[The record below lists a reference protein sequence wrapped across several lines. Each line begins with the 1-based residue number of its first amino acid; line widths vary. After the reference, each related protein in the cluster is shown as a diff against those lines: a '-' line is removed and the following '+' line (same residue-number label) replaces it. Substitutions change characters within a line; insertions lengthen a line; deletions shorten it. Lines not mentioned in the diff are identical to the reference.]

1 MIWYGVVEDRKDP
14 LKLGR
19 CRVRILKHHT
29 AIRGKLPT
37 QHLPWAYPAQPITS
51 AAMSGVGQTPLGPV
65 EGTWVIGF
73 FRDGNEAQQP
83 VFFGTLAG
91 IPEELA
97 DIGKGFNAPTDPRD
111 KTGTKPRFPRKD
123 HLNEPDTNRLARKE
137 NLEETILYRR
147 EKLLDS
153 DVAIANSSKTFSEP
167 DSSYHAEYPYNHVYE
182 SESGHIFEVD
192 DTEGAERLHRYHK
205 AGTFE
210 EIRPDG
216 SRVLKIEGK
225 DYTIIIKNK
234 HVHIKGNAYVTIDG
248 DLREFVKGNVNREIS
263 KNLTEVI
270 GGTVK
275 RTIGGNEEV
284 RVGGNYN
291 RAVAKNIFV
300 DATSGMMTLRATK
313 KVGIG
318 SHDDLTLEGKNVTI
332 KTGGEFNII
341 GGSSFS
347 PSGFKS
353 NVDTSITSATGA
365 LGDLKSSL
373 PAMQA
378 SGIEDTLKPISEA
391 PEFVKSKG
399 VEALNETFGTEVAK
413 EIREGSPKSYDKLV
427 SAIAEG
433 DVDALVATGA
443 TLDSVQ
449 AGVDDLLKSSQAAV
463 DNYTSSVD
471 KWTKGKVSDIKNGD
485 VDVLVASGIDLKTAQ
500 TAVDKFSDISINTIE
515 KKITNT
521 TKSLREDLT
530 PSLDN
535 FTIDFDQNVEDGL
548 LSYRPDFG
556 NELKGEMFTSIESA
570 QASVTA
576 KLEPLTQQFTD
587 TFGSVSGTLNAS
599 ITNALGN
606 VTNPIDDIKTKL
618 SQTKTQITSSINN
631 TWDFAGSLDTHVTGL
646 MHTHAGH
653 TDFTRI

>member
-73 FRDGNEAQQP
+73 FRDGEDAQQP
-83 VFFGTLAG
+83 VFFGTLGG

-97 DIGKGFNAPTDPRD
+97 NIGKGFNAPTDPRD
-111 KTGTKPRFPRKD
+111 KLGTKPRFPRKD
-123 HLNEPDTNRLARKE
+123 HLNEPDTNRLARNE
-137 NLEETILYRR
+137 NINNTIVWERNY
-147 EKLLDS
+147 LLDL
-153 DVAIANSSKTFSEP
+153 DIAIANSSKTFSEP
-167 DSSYHAEYPYNHVYE
+167 KSSYAAKYPYNHVFE
-182 SESGHIFEVD
+182 SESGHTFEVD
-192 DTEGAERLHRYHK
+192 DTEGAERLHREHK
-205 AGTFE
+205 SGTFE

-216 SRVLKIEGK
+216 SRVLKIEGN
-225 DYTIIIKNK
+225 DYTIILKNN

-270 GGTVK
+270 GGNVK
-275 RTIGGNEEV
+275 RQIGGNEEV
-284 RVGGNYN
+284 SVGGKY
-291 RAVAKNIFV
+291 AHLVAKKINIFGGGNILIEGASAIEV
-300 DATSGMMTLRATK
+300 AAA
-313 KVGIG
+313 
-318 SHDDLTLEGKNVTI
+318 DDLTLQGKNVTT
-332 KTGGEFNII
+332 KTGGEYNII

-365 LGDLKSSL
+365 LNDLESSL
-373 PAMQA
+373 PAMQTD
-378 SGIEDTLKPISEA
+378 GIAKTLKPISET
-391 PEFVKSKG
+391 PEFIESTGAKALEDSLG
-399 VEALNETFGTEVAK
+399 VEATKV
-413 EIREGSPKSYDKLV
+413 IREKSPKAYKKIVSAAAKGDVGTLSAAITTVEKDLDTNISASIGSPIESAQAATNNYTSAVDNWTNDKISSV
-427 SAIAEG
+427 KHG
-433 DVDALVATGA
+433 DVDA
-443 TLDSVQ
+443 
-449 AGVDDLLKSSQAAV
+449 
-463 DNYTSSVD
+463 
-471 KWTKGKVSDIKNGD
+471 
-485 VDVLVASGIDLKTAQ
+485 LVASGIDLKIAES
-500 TAVDKFSDISINTIE
+500 AVSKYSDASINVTQT
-515 KKITNT
+515 KIANA
-521 TKSLREDLT
+521 TKSLREGLS
-530 PSLDN
+530 PSLDG
-535 FTIDFDQNVEDGL
+535 FVDDFDKGAADGL

-556 NELKGEMFTSIESA
+556 NELKGDMFSSVESA
-570 QASVTA
+570 QASISA
-576 KLEPLTQQFTD
+576 ELGPLTQDITSK
-587 TFGSVSGTLNAS
+587 FGPDIS
-599 ITNALGN
+599 ALKN
-606 VTNPIDDIKTKL
+606 ITNPIDDIKTKI

>member
-19 CRVRILKHHT
+19 CRIRILKQHT

-37 QHLPWAYPAQPITS
+37 EHLPWAYPAQPITS

-73 FRDGNEAQQP
+73 FRDGNDAQQP

-111 KTGTKPRFPRKD
+111 KIGTKPRFPRKD
-123 HLNEPDTNRLARKE
+123 HLNEPDTNRLARNE
-137 NLEETILYRR
+137 NIDKTIVWERNY
-147 EKLLDS
+147 LLDI
-153 DVAIANSSKTFSEP
+153 DVAIANSKQTFSEP
-167 DSSYHAEYPYNHVYE
+167 KSSYAAKYPYNHVFE
-182 SESGHIFEVD
+182 SESGHTFEVD
-192 DTEGAERLHRYHK
+192 DTEGAERLHREHK
-205 AGTFE
+205 SGTFE

-216 SRVLKIEGK
+216 SRVLKVEGN
-225 DYTIIIKNK
+225 DYTIILKNN
-234 HVHIKGNAYVTIDG
+234 HVHIKGNAYVTVDG
-248 DLREFVKGNVNREIS
+248 DLREFVKGNVNREIG
-263 KNLTEVI
+263 KNLNEVV
-270 GGTVK
+270 GGNVK
-275 RTIGGNEEV
+275 RQIGGNEEV
-284 RVGGNYN
+284 SVGGNY
-291 RAVAKNIFV
+291 AHLVAKKINIFGGGDISV
-300 DATSGMMTLRATK
+300 EGASAIE
-313 KVGIG
+313 VAAA
-318 SHDDLTLEGKNVTI
+318 DDLTLQGKNVTT
-332 KTGGEFNII
+332 KTGGEYNII

-353 NVDTSITSATGA
+353 NVDTSITSATSA
-365 LGDLKSSL
+365 LGDLKTSL
-373 PAMQA
+373 PAMQTD
-378 SGIEDTLKPISEA
+378 GIADTLKPISEA
-391 PEFVKSKG
+391 PELAESIGAEVLEDSLG
-399 VEALNETFGTEVAK
+399 VEATKVV
-413 EIREGSPKSYDKLV
+413 REESPKVYKEMI
-427 SAIAEG
+427 SAVTEG
-433 DVDALVATGA
+433 DTDALVA
-443 TLDSVQ
+443 
-449 AGVDDLLKSSQAAV
+449 AGLPLESAQAAV
-463 DNYTSSVD
+463 DGYTDDVD

-485 VDVLVASGIDLKTAQ
+485 VDALVASGIDLKTAQ

-521 TKSLREDLT
+521 EKSLREDLT

-535 FTIDFDQNVEDGL
+535 FAIDFDQNVADGL

-556 NELKGEMFTSIESA
+556 NELKGEMFASIESA
-570 QASVTA
+570 QASITA
-576 KLEPLTQQFTD
+576 KLEPLTQDFKD
-587 TFGSVSGTLNAS
+587 TFDSVSGALNDS
-599 ITNALGN
+599 VTKALGS
-606 VTNPIDDIKTKL
+606 VTNPINDIKAKL